1 MELGLNGKVV
11 VVTGGATGIGL
22 ETARAFCRRAA
33 RWRSADGGW
42 KSSRKQKEFLGSERV
57 FVYQADMTDLEQVE
71 TFAAAVAKEY
81 GSIDVWI
88 NNAGAMWIKPLMEM
102 SSEEFRREIDL
113 NLTTVFHGAK
123 AAYPYMKAQGR
134 RDFER
139 FFLRSAGPQCGAGN
153 IQCRKGC
160 REKSQRIH
168 GNRVCGRQYPGAGL
182 CAGYDR
188 NRDRCGSIEKYG
200 DALLADIPCR
210 RFGTPE
216 DLGKVLVF
224 FGLGCRRL
232 HEWLSCLRSA
242 AESAVQNPQFFLSI
256 SETTYINV

>member
-22 ETARAFCRRAA
+22 ETARAFLQEGCKVAICGRRMEKLQKA
-33 RWRSADGGW
+33 
-42 KSSRKQKEFLGSERV
+42 KEFLGSERV

-123 AAYPYMKAQGR
+123 AAYPYMKAQ
-134 RDFER
+134 
-139 FFLRSAGPQCGAGN
+139 
-153 IQCRKGC
+153 CRKGC

-168 GNRVCGRQYPGAGL
+168 GGRVCGRQYPGAGL

-188 NRDRCGSIEKYG
+188 NRDRCGE
-200 DALLADIPCR
+200 
-210 RFGTPE
+210 
-216 DLGKVLVF
+216 
-224 FGLGCRRL
+224 
-232 HEWLSCLRSA
+232 H
-242 AESAVQNPQFFLSI
+242 
-256 SETTYINV
+256 

>member
-22 ETARAFCRRAA
+22 ETARAFLQEGCKVAICGRRME
-33 RWRSADGGW
+33 
-42 KSSRKQKEFLGSERV
+42 KLQKAKKFLGSERV

-123 AAYPYMKAQGR
+123 AAYPYMKAQGGR

-139 FFLRSAGPQCGAGN
+139 FFLRSTGPQCGAGN

-160 REKSQRIH
+160 REKSQCIH
-168 GNRVCGRQYPGAGL
+168 GSRVCGRQYPGAGL

-188 NRDRCGSIEKYG
+188 NRDRCGE
-200 DALLADIPCR
+200 
-210 RFGTPE
+210 
-216 DLGKVLVF
+216 
-224 FGLGCRRL
+224 
-232 HEWLSCLRSA
+232 H
-242 AESAVQNPQFFLSI
+242 
-256 SETTYINV
+256 

>member
-22 ETARAFCRRAA
+22 ETARAFLQEGCKVAICGRRME
-33 RWRSADGGW
+33 
-42 KSSRKQKEFLGSERV
+42 KLQKAKKFLGSERV

-123 AAYPYMKAQGR
+123 AAVKN
-134 RDFER
+134 
-139 FFLRSAGPQCGAGN
+139 LSASMAAEFAAAN
-153 IQCRKGC
+153 I
-160 REKSQRIH
+160 
-168 GNRVCGRQYPGAGL
+168 RVLAYVPGMIATEI
-182 CAGYDR
+182 AAE
-188 NRDRCGSIEKYG
+188 SIEKYG

-224 FGLGCRRL
+224 LASDAAGYMNGCHVEISGGKR
-232 HEWLSCLRSA
+232 C
-242 AESAVQNPQFFLSI
+242 VQNPQFS
-256 SETTYINV
+256 YQ